1 MGLSGYYAF
10 LFSSLQSARECVR
23 FATAPQRDDGKDKDH
38 IPSDIV
44 TIRAFKAEDYVWA
57 VIFPEDHYQL
67 VRGFWARPGC
77 GISSRFAEANLLC
90 CESLTEVD
98 AFSNDHLR
106 TGFEGGEHQALRERI
121 VYHVKR
127 ASERPASQNLKPDDV
142 YLFPSGMSTIY
153 KPHTYFSSLYNGT
166 TVLFGMAFMDT
177 VVALQEYG
185 AGFKF
190 LGIGNDADLA
200 ELETYLHDQRSERQ
214 KVQAIW
220 AEFPANPILVTPD
233 LVRLRALADAAD
245 ALLCID
251 DTIASFANV
260 DILHM
265 TDILVTSL
273 TKSFNGY
280 ADVIAG
286 SVILNPNGRHYTE
299 LKSLFAHRYTSEL
312 HVTDVRTILQNN
324 TDYLART
331 MTMNT
336 NAATIVSYLEVC
348 AKDPNSAVEAV
359 HYPTTIPSSK
369 NYTEFLRRST
379 PEFPAPG
386 YGCLFSVELR
396 NLPCTAAF
404 YDNLNVH
411 KSVHL
416 GAPFT
421 LAFAYTMC
429 TYGQRLEWAE
439 QYGLKATQIRIT
451 VGLENTN
458 VLLEDFRVAVE
469 AANRMLVGQPLD

>member
-1 MGLSGYYAF
+1 MW
-10 LFSSLQSARECVR
+10 V
-23 FATAPQRDDGKDKDH
+23 
-38 IPSDIV
+38 
-44 TIRAFKAEDYVWA
+44 
-57 VIFPEDHYQL
+57 VIFPQEHYHL

-77 GISSRFAEANLLC
+77 GISSRFAEANLPFS
-90 CESLTEVD
+90 EQFAEVD
-98 AFSNDHLR
+98 AFSEAYVR
-106 TGFEGGEHQALRERI
+106 TNFNGSEHRALQERI
-121 VYHVKR
+121 VHHVNRATKR
-127 ASERPASQNLKPDDV
+127 PPSWKSPTPDDV

-177 VVALQEYG
+177 VVALEEYG

-190 LGIGNDADLA
+190 LGLGSDSDLA
-200 ELETYLHDQRSERQ
+200 ELEIYLRDQRSKNQ

-220 AEFPANPILVTPD
+220 AEFPANPLLVTPD
-233 LVRLRALADAAD
+233 LVRLRALADVYD
-245 ALLCID
+245 VLLCID

-260 DILHM
+260 DIVHM
-265 TDILVTSL
+265 TDILTTSL

-299 LKSLFAHRYTSEL
+299 LKSLFARRYTPEL
-312 HVTDVRTILQNN
+312 HVADARTILHNSA
-324 TDYLART
+324 DYLART
-331 MTMNT
+331 VTL
-336 NAATIVSYLEVC
+336 NANATSLVTYLEAC
-348 AKDPNSAVEAV
+348 AEAPDSAVKAV
-359 HYPTTIPSSK
+359 FYPSIHPSCK
-369 NYTEFLRRST
+369 NYTKFLRRST
-379 PEFPAPG
+379 PDLPEPG
-386 YGCLFSVELR
+386 YGCLFSVELQD
-396 NLPCTAAF
+396 LPSTIAF

-429 TYGQRLEWAE
+429 TYGQRLDWAK

-451 VGLENTN
+451 AGLEN
-458 VLLEDFRVAVE
+458 VHMLLEDFRVAVE
-469 AANRMLVGQPLD
+469 AADRNLREGTDGRKGRVG